1 MDHIYPAKPEC
12 FNGGHAAKNAC
23 NWQMK
28 SKISADIKYLI
39 VNIPK
44 QPEDTISERLGCFN
58 SRRINDRMSATF

>member
-28 SKISADIKYLI
+28 SKISADTKY
-39 VNIPK
+39 
-44 QPEDTISERLGCFN
+44 
-58 SRRINDRMSATF
+58 